1 MAARLFAELGY
12 TACEMERVAAELGI
26 AKGTLYLYFSSK
38 ETLFYACVDAGMRQ
52 MQSVVLAAA
61 DEATDLI
68 DRLSRGIRAYLQ
80 FFEDHPEHVELL
92 IQERANFKSRSRPT
106 YFEYREQ
113 NRQKWRP
120 VHEEM
125 IASGRYRTD
134 IPVERIMDAIGNLL
148 YGTMF
153 TNHFV
158 GRAVSLNEQYQSLL
172 EILMRGLLSEEERG
186 CAIEV
191 PTRRPERVAAEFDAG
206 NGHDRVDTPAARIDA
221 RAGFSAPLFV
231 GISPQGPICAS
242 GLAATAKKCV
252 QTCRPVGPII
262 LRRFVTPARIGSPRR
277 MTSLRNN
284 NEGHVMRLAGRRLVW
299 GIMLL
304 GVGCGAMATAR
315 GQEPA
320 PRRLLIRK

>member
-1 MAARLFAELGY
+1 MPAQSTTAQGATEQVAASQTASTGDSGASCRREERRLAIIEAAARLFAELGY

-38 ETLFYACVDAGMRQ
+38 EALFYACVDAGMKQ
-52 MQSVVLAAA
+52 MQTAVLRAA
-61 DEATDLI
+61 DEATNPV
-68 DRLSRGIRAYLQ
+68 DRLARGIRAYLQ

-125 IASGRYRTD
+125 IAAGRYRAD

-158 GRAVSLNEQYQSLL
+158 GRTVSLNEQYQSLL
-172 EILMRGLLSEEERG
+172 EILMRGLLSDEER
-186 CAIEV
+186 AAQTSQP
-191 PTRRPERVAAEFDAG
+191 PTPRDE
-206 NGHDRVDTPAARIDA
+206 
-221 RAGFSAPLFV
+221 
-231 GISPQGPICAS
+231 
-242 GLAATAKKCV
+242 AK
-252 QTCRPVGPII
+252 
-262 LRRFVTPARIGSPRR
+262 
-277 MTSLRNN
+277 
-284 NEGHVMRLAGRRLVW
+284 
-299 GIMLL
+299 
-304 GVGCGAMATAR
+304 
-315 GQEPA
+315 
-320 PRRLLIRK
+320 

>member
-1 MAARLFAELGY
+1 
-12 TACEMERVAAELGI
+12 MERVATELGI

-38 ETLFYACVDAGMRQ
+38 EALFYACVDAGMRQ

-61 DEATDLI
+61 DEANELI

-80 FFEDHPEHVELL
+80 FFEEHPEHVELL

-113 NRQKWRP
+113 NREKWRP

-172 EILMRGLLSEEERG
+172 EILMRGLLSEEERAVQSKCRSDASG
-186 CAIEV
+186 DSQPGSHA
-191 PTRRPERVAAEFDAG
+191 PQRRGIDQIARPDALLASCTWP
-206 NGHDRVDTPAARIDA
+206 NR
-221 RAGFSAPLFV
+221 
-231 GISPQGPICAS
+231 SPQFAFCGAIREQVKRSAC
-242 GLAATAKKCV
+242 GLADSRPWFGSFAQRSKSAR
-252 QTCRPVGPII
+252 QT
-262 LRRFVTPARIGSPRR
+262 
-277 MTSLRNN
+277 
-284 NEGHVMRLAGRRLVW
+284 
-299 GIMLL
+299 
-304 GVGCGAMATAR
+304 
-315 GQEPA
+315 
-320 PRRLLIRK
+320 

>member
-1 MAARLFAELGY
+1 
-12 TACEMERVAAELGI
+12 MERVAAELGI

-172 EILMRGLLSEEERG
+172 EILMRGLLSEEERAVQSK
-186 CAIEV
+186 C
-191 PTRRPERVAAEFDAG
+191 RPEGPNESQPSSMPATGTTEK
-206 NGHDRVDTPAARIDA
+206 TPQPHASTLAQAFLPRFLWAFRPRGRFVPPVGRARPK
-221 RAGFSAPLFV
+221 SALRHV
-231 GISPQGPICAS
+231 GPS
-242 GLAATAKKCV
+242 GLYS
-252 QTCRPVGPII
+252 
-262 LRRFVTPARIGSPRR
+262 RRFVTPARIGSPR
-277 MTSLRNN
+277 
-284 NEGHVMRLAGRRLVW
+284 A
-299 GIMLL
+299 
-304 GVGCGAMATAR
+304 
-315 GQEPA
+315 
-320 PRRLLIRK
+320 

>member
-1 MAARLFAELGY
+1 MPTPPTTQARTPATPEACSPDRREERRQAIIDVAARLFAELGY

-172 EILMRGLLSEEERG
+172 EILMRGLLSEEERAVQSK
-186 CAIEV
+186 C
-191 PTRRPERVAAEFDAG
+191 RPEGPNESQPSSM
-206 NGHDRVDTPAARIDA
+206 PAT
-221 RAGFSAPLFV
+221 G
-231 GISPQGPICAS
+231 
-242 GLAATAKKCV
+242 T
-252 QTCRPVGPII
+252 T
-262 LRRFVTPARIGSPRR
+262 
-277 MTSLRNN
+277 
-284 NEGHVMRLAGRRLVW
+284 E
-299 GIMLL
+299 
-304 GVGCGAMATAR
+304 
-315 GQEPA
+315 
-320 PRRLLIRK
+320 